1 MTDLANRSHGCGVV
15 SRKSKLRDSVLVRAR
30 SVGIAGEIESMQLA
44 LAAMLGGYQQLLRTI
59 PEGSQAR
66 ALIDGA
72 FGRSPEVAQKILEA
86 V

>member
-1 MTDLANRSHGCGVV
+1 MIESAQKFGFGT
-15 SRKSKLRDSVLVRAR
+15 SRRIDRPTVLQRAR
-30 SVGIAGEIESMQLA
+30 SVGIAGDVEAMQLA

-59 PEGSQAR
+59 PEGTQAR

-72 FGRSPEVAQKILEA
+72 FGRSPEVAKKILEA

>member
-1 MTDLANRSHGCGVV
+1 MAYPHGNGTSV
-15 SRKSKLRDSVLVRAR
+15 RHSKIRDSVLLRAR
-30 SVGIAGEIESMQLA
+30 SVGIAGDVEAMQLA

-66 ALIDGA
+66 ALVDGA

>member
-1 MTDLANRSHGCGVV
+1 MAYNHGNGTAV
-15 SRKSKLRDSVLVRAR
+15 RHSKIRDSVLLRAR
-30 SVGIAGEIESMQLA
+30 TVGIAGDVEAMQLA
-44 LAAMLGGYQQLLRTI
+44 LAAMLGSYQQLLRTI

-66 ALIDGA
+66 ALVDGA